1 MTFYRLIKDG
11 FYFLRHGE
19 SQHNRLDRVNG
30 WTDSPLTE
38 RGEAQARAAALILA
52 QQPIHRIVTS
62 DLLRA
67 RRTAEIVA
75 ETLEKRRVEVFPGL
89 RERHWGIYEDQP
101 CSLRPGLEG
110 VPEGGEGPDDYYCR
124 VVDTLNQIRL
134 DSGTLIVAH
143 AGTLRLLKRLF
154 RVKDQEARVDNSAP
168 LCIRLSVPV
177 RVEYL

>member
-1 MTFYRLIKDG
+1 MKLESSIRSG

-19 SQHNRLDRVNG
+19 SEHNRLGRVNG

-75 ETLEKRRVEVFPGL
+75 ETLGKRRVEVFPGL

-101 CSLRPGLEG
+101 RSLRPGLEG
-110 VPEGGEGPDDYYCR
+110 VPEGGEGPDAYYCR
-124 VVDTLNQIRL
+124 VDDTLNQIRL
-134 DSGTLIVAH
+134 DS
-143 AGTLRLLKRLF
+143 GTLRLLKRLF
-154 RVKDQEARVDNSAP
+154 RVKDQEARVNNSAP
-168 LCIRLSVPV
+168 LYIKTFCSC
-177 RVEYL
+177 